1 MFWNRCEIFEF
12 LHPVLKFCEKFEI
25 LYPVLK
31 YCKIFVKVHLFVEKS
46 NPKPVQN
53 QLLDWMPKN
62 HFQINQLPKKQ
73 FLGVKKQLL
82 SVKNQLLDSKKLVL
96 GKSTG
101 WSKESFGHP
110 IQKLVLDYFFSTK
123 RCTFSLYPVL
133 KFCEISEVLYHV
145 LKSLW
150 IFWNFVPC
158 FSKV

>member
-1 MFWNRCEIFEF
+1 MKFLKFCTMFWNRCEIFEF

-110 IQKLVLDYFFSTK
+110 IQKLVLDRFWITFF
-123 RCTFSLYPVL
+123 RQRDAPFLYTL
-133 KFCEISEVLYHV
+133 F
-145 LKSLW
+145 
-150 IFWNFVPC
+150 
-158 FSKV
+158 

>member
-1 MFWNRCEIFEF
+1 MKFLKFCTMFWNHCEIFEI

-62 HFQINQLPKKQ
+62 HFQINQLPKNS
-73 FLGVKKQLL
+73 FFSVEKQLL
-82 SVKNQLLDSKKLVL
+82 GVKNQLLDSKKLVL

-110 IQKLVLDYFFSTK
+110 IQKLVLDRFWITFF
-123 RCTFSLYPVL
+123 RRRDAPFLYTL
-133 KFCEISEVLYHV
+133 F
-145 LKSLW
+145 
-150 IFWNFVPC
+150 
-158 FSKV
+158 